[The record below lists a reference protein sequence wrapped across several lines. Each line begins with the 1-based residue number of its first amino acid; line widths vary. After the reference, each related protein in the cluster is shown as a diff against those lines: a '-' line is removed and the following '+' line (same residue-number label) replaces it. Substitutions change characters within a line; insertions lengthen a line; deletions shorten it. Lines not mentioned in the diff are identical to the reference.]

1 MLNQSDKD
9 SNSDECFEDVIKHV
23 LLQNNNSGLI
33 GWVKK
38 QYNKFTNFFNSIGQP
53 GNKTKKILII
63 DEIDVLFNKNYFGD
77 TFNQSI

>member
-23 LLQNNNSGLI
+23 LLQNNSGLV

-38 QYNKFTNFFNSIGQP
+38 QYNKQTNFFNLIGQRW
-53 GNKTKKILII
+53 NKTKKILII